1 MLKIY
6 LGIVNLKTIIMYDL
20 NDLIQVLAAYLVVIL
35 LIAVYAVIVMWKIFT
50 KAGQPGWAILVPF
63 YNLYVYTQVVQ
74 RPNWWM
80 ALYFASIVPILG
92 PIAVLVVSIMDNVRM
107 AKVFG
112 KSTGFGVGLIFLGII
127 FQSIL
132 AFGDAK
138 YVKLDGTKLGSDS
151 NDLLDN

>member
-1 MLKIY
+1 MLKNY
-6 LGIVNLKTIIMYDL
+6 LAFLNFKTIIMYDL
-20 NDLIQVLAAYLVVIL
+20 NDLYEVLAAYLVVLL
-35 LIAVYAVIVMWKIFT
+35 LIAVYAVIVMWKVFT
-50 KAGQPGWAILVPF
+50 KAGQPGWAILIPF

-80 ALYFASIVPILG
+80 ILYFASIIPILG
-92 PIAVLVVSIMDNVRM
+92 PIAVLVVSIMDSLRL

-112 KSTGFGVGLIFLGII
+112 KSTGFGIGLIFLGII

-138 YVKLDGTKLGSDS
+138 YIRLDGTSQGSGS